1 MLLWSGGKTL
11 LAKRLKKDNDTL
23 PTGYL
28 RTHAAVEK
36 CGLTREGVDAIAG
49 YPGKQGR
56 KPKAT
61 TIVERQQQTI
71 NDDLVPKRMP
81 PPPDHFTETEK
92 AEWKRI
98 GKFLLDAGLIT
109 KLDLNVLEAYCRTYV
124 RWVEAEE
131 QVRRYGTVI
140 KSPNGYPIQSPYL
153 SIANKALEQMKSLM
167 GELGLTP
174 ASRVRIPKQTPRSA
188 KPPAAPRV
196 EQPQA
201 DVAGDD
207 PRRSLRRVK

>member
-1 MLLWSGGKTL
+1 MW
-11 LAKRLKKDNDTL
+11 A
-23 PTGYL
+23 
-28 RTHAAVEK
+28 
-36 CGLTREGVDAIAG
+36 TREGVDAIAG

-71 NDDLVPKRMP
+71 NHNLVPKRLP
-81 PPPDHFTETEK
+81 PPPDHLTEAEK
-92 AEWKRI
+92 AEWRRI
-98 GKFLLDAGLIT
+98 GKHLLEAGLLT
-109 KLDLNVLEAYCRTYV
+109 KLDLDVLEAYCRTYV

-153 SIANKALEQMKSLM
+153 AIANKALAQMKSLM
-167 GELGLTP
+167 GEMGLTP
-174 ASRVRIPKQTPRSA
+174 ASRVRIPKQAPSSA

-196 EQPQA
+196 EQSQA
-201 DVAGDD
+201 EVAGGD
-207 PRRSLRRVK
+207 PRQLLRRIK